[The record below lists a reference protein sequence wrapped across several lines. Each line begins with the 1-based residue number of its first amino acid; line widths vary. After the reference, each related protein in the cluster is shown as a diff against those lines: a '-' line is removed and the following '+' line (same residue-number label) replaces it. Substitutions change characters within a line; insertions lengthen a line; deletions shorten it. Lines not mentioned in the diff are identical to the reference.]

1 MDGGASA
8 HLSQCNP
15 RLSGGV
21 TMLNRRHFLSTSL
34 AAASLPAFSV
44 KWAKAAT
51 PVDHS
56 LVVVF
61 LRGGMDVLNLL
72 APADDVSYLQSRP
85 SNLRVATSGEGK
97 GLLLGNMGKHGDFL
111 LHAEAQ
117 ALHRLWQ
124 KKTLAIIPAAGLA
137 NPTRSHFQAMEL
149 MEQGLAARAASS
161 PQDGWLTR
169 VAATYG
175 EHVPGSILSI
185 GGALPQSLSLCEE
198 ALQVG
203 DVWDIDWVPSRSF
216 GEALY
221 ALHAG
226 DSPLDRASR
235 QALDATGRLAQK
247 LYRNDKK
254 EPVVR
259 DAPRGVAYPDHD
271 FGRQLH
277 FLAEMM
283 QQNPDIHIASADLD
297 GWDMHD
303 SQPDRFP
310 SLVRV
315 LSQGLE
321 AFHDHLETLKRP
333 TTVVVMSEFGRRVKA
348 NESRGTDHGHGGV
361 MMVLDA
367 QAKGGKFHGTWPGL
381 APELLDQG
389 MDLAITT
396 DYRDVLATVLQ
407 RQGAEAAVTA
417 AFPGHQVN
425 AVDGLFAV

>member
-1 MDGGASA
+1 MDGGAGA
-8 HLSQCNP
+8 YLSQCNS

-21 TMLNRRHFLSTSL
+21 TMLNRRHFLMTSL
-34 AAASLPAFSV
+34 AAATLPTFSV
-44 KWAKAAT
+44 KWAKAAA
-51 PVDHS
+51 PVAHS

-72 APADDVSYLQSRP
+72 APADDTSYAQARP
-85 SNLRVATSGEGK
+85 TKLRVATSGEGK
-97 GLLLGNMGKHGDFL
+97 GLLLGSMEKQGDFL
-111 LHAEAQ
+111 LHPEAA
-117 ALHRLWQ
+117 ALHRLW
-124 KKTLAIIPAAGLA
+124 KKESLAIIPAAGLS

-149 MEQGLAARAASS
+149 MEQGLSTREASS

-169 VAATYG
+169 VAATFG
-175 EHVPGSILSI
+175 EQVPGSILSI

-203 DVWDIDWVPSRSF
+203 DVWDIDWVPSQSF

-226 DSPLDRASR
+226 DTDLDRASR
-235 QALDATGRLAQK
+235 LALDATGRLAQK
-247 LYRNDKK
+247 LYRNEKK

-259 DAPRGVAYPDHD
+259 NAPKGVSYPDHD

-277 FLAEMM
+277 FLAELM
-283 QQNPDIHIASADLD
+283 QQNPDVHIASADLD

-303 SQPDRFP
+303 NQPDRFP
-310 SLVRV
+310 RLVSV

-321 AFHDHLETLKRP
+321 AFHDHLEHLNRP

-361 MMVLDA
+361 MMVLDSSVA
-367 QAKGGKFHGTWPGL
+367 GGRFHGTWPGL
-381 APELLDQG
+381 APDVLDQG

-407 RQGAEAAVTA
+407 RQGADAAVAA
-417 AFPGHQVN
+417 AFPGHKVKLLQ
-425 AVDGLFAV
+425 DLFAA